1 VGALIF
7 DDSGRIL
14 IVERGREPYR
24 GQWSLPGGIVE
35 VGETLKR
42 ATEREVLEE
51 TGLVV
56 EAFRYFTIFE
66 RIVPDRVN
74 RFEYHYVLVDYVCR
88 ILEGEPE
95 AGSDVAKVAWASKA
109 ELERYDLTEGTM
121 SVIERAYQ
129 LGAHL
134 DR

>member
-1 VGALIF
+1 MF
-7 DDSGRIL
+7 DETGRIL

-35 VGETLKR
+35 VGETLKQ

-56 EAFRYFTIFE
+56 DAFRYFTIFE

-88 ILEGEPE
+88 VLGGEAAP
-95 AGSDVAKVAWASKA
+95 GSDVAAVAWASKG
-109 ELERYDLTEGTM
+109 ELCGYHLTEGTM
-121 SVIERAYQ
+121 GVIERAYE

>member
-1 VGALIF
+1 MGALIF

-14 IVERGREPYR
+14 IVERGREPYL

-35 VGETLKR
+35 VGETLKE

-88 ILEGEPE
+88 LLEGEAE
-95 AGSDVAKVAWASKA
+95 AGSDVAAVAWASKA
-109 ELERYDLTEGTM
+109 ELCGYHLTEGTM
-121 SVIERAYQ
+121 GVIDRAYE

>member
-1 VGALIF
+1 M
-7 DDSGRIL
+7 
-14 IVERGREPYR
+14 
-24 GQWSLPGGIVE
+24 
-35 VGETLKR
+35 KR

-74 RFEYHYVLVDYVCR
+74 RFEYHYVLVDYICR
-88 ILEGEPE
+88 ILDGQPE
-95 AGSDVAKVAWASKA
+95 AGSDVAKVAWASRA
-109 ELERYDLTEGTM
+109 ELEGYDLTEGTM
-121 SVIERAYQ
+121 SVIERAYE
-129 LGAHL
+129 LGAHI

>member
-1 VGALIF
+1 M
-7 DDSGRIL
+7 
-14 IVERGREPYR
+14 
-24 GQWSLPGGIVE
+24 
-35 VGETLKR
+35 GETLKQ

-56 EAFRYFTIFE
+56 DAFRYFTIFE

-88 ILEGEPE
+88 LLSGEAEP
-95 AGSDVAKVAWASKA
+95 GSDVARVAWASKT
-109 ELERYDLTEGTM
+109 ELRGYHLTEGTM
-121 SVIERAYQ
+121 GVIDRAYE